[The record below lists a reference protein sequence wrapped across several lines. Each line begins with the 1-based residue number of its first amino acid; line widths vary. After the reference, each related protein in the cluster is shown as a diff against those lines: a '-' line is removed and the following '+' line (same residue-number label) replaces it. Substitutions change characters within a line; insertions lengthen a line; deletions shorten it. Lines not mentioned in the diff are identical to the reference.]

1 MITKSTLSIL
11 GLYNFDPT
19 IFDEFN
25 LPAVITEKGNE
36 HLVFENILLEYAELE
51 VLYPDPAVMKQAI
64 GVWSQSRFQNWTKM
78 ARVLY
83 EDYDPFI
90 NIKRDERREIT
101 QTRNLSET
109 GNAEN
114 KVSAWNEATY
124 SNRSKTDTSSTDT
137 GTISTLETFHVE
149 GDSAITDAQD
159 VLRKEME
166 VRLMYDLIE
175 IVVKEFKDKFLL
187 QIY

>member
-1 MITKSTLSIL
+1 MITKATLSIL
-11 GLYNFDPT
+11 GLYNFDPS
-19 IFDEFN
+19 IFDDFT

-36 HLVFENILLEYAELE
+36 HLVYENILLEYAELE

-64 GVWSQSRFQNWTKM
+64 AVWSQSRFHTWTRM
-78 ARVLY
+78 ADVLY

-101 QTRNLSET
+101 QTRDLASSGE
-109 GNAEN
+109 AEN
-114 KVSAWNEATY
+114 KVSAWNDTTY
-124 SNRSKTDTSSTDT
+124 SDRSKTGTSSTDT
-137 GTISTLETFHVE
+137 GTISTVETFHVE

-159 VLRKEME
+159 VMKKEMD
-166 VRLMYDLIE
+166 VRIAYDLIKI
-175 IVVKEFKDKFLL
+175 IVEEFKNKFLL

>member
-11 GLYNFDPT
+11 GLYNFAPD
-19 IFDEFN
+19 IFDDFH
-25 LPAVITEKGNE
+25 LPSQITDKGNE
-36 HLVFENILLEYAELE
+36 HLVYENILLEYAELE
-51 VLYPDPAVMKQAI
+51 VLYPDPSVMKQAI
-64 GVWSQSRFQNWTKM
+64 GVWSESRFLTWSRM
-78 ARVLY
+78 AQVLY
-83 EDYDPFI
+83 ENYDPFI

-101 QTRNLSET
+101 QTRNLAET

-114 KVSAWNEATY
+114 KVSAWNDTAY

-137 GTISTLETFHVE
+137 GTISTIETFHVE

-166 VRLMYDLIE
+166 VRIMYDLIDI
-175 IVVKEFKDKFLL
+175 IVREFKDKFLL

>member
-11 GLYNFDPT
+11 GLYNFDNT
-19 IFDEFN
+19 IFDDFS
-25 LPAVITEKGNE
+25 LPAEITDKGNE
-36 HLVFENILLEYAELE
+36 HLVYESILLEYAELE
-51 VLYPDPAVMKQAI
+51 VLYPDPSVMKQAI
-64 GVWSQSRFQNWTKM
+64 GVWSQSRFNNWTRM
-78 ARVLY
+78 AEVLY
-83 EDYDPFI
+83 ENYDPFI

-101 QTRNLSET
+101 QTRNLAET

-114 KVSAWNEATY
+114 KVSAWNDTAY

-137 GTISTLETFHVE
+137 GTIHTLETFHVE

-166 VRLMYDLIE
+166 VRIMYDLID
-175 IVVKEFKDKFLL
+175 IIVKEFKDKFLL